1 LLLNESL
8 RPSDDEPFWTNF
20 LARAKARQRSRDR
33 NLLGGDDEGDQY
45 DKPYD
50 SERGIEPADD
60 EEERSSKK
68 FLWVVVVKV
77 GQLISM
83 AFLVAH
89 PPSPAMRNIPFFEF
103 TSV

>member
-1 LLLNESL
+1 MLLNESL
-8 RPSDDEPFWTNF
+8 CPSDDEPFWTNF
-20 LARAKARQRSRDR
+20 LARAKARQGSR
-33 NLLGGDDEGDQY
+33 NLPGGDDEGDQY

-50 SERGIEPADD
+50 SEHGIEPADD
-60 EEERSSKK
+60 EEECPSKK

-83 AFLVAH
+83 TFLVAH
-89 PPSPAMRNIPFFEF
+89 PPSLAMRNIPFFEF